1 MGNHGLRWRSLSG
14 FKQFAVAPALF
25 VAMANQILN
34 DCPHLRRNITDFT
47 ARFNPRD
54 FLQDH
59 QMGFTVQFHLL
70 TEDDGGQG

>member
-1 MGNHGLRWRSLSG
+1 
-14 FKQFAVAPALF
+14 
-25 VAMANQILN
+25 MANQILN

-47 ARFNPRD
+47 ASFNPRD
-54 FLQDH
+54 FLQNH